1 MSMTVLE
8 SFQRILECN
17 AFIESIE
24 AKFFHERESIDYADR
39 KLGTKLNGGILLS
52 ANDGSYKRHVEAD
65 DTIRDTVFFLLIHLK
80 LLPVK
85 LLNNEQVSVLTA
97 IEKRQR
103 TLLYLLCY
111 DSKVAANI

>member
-1 MSMTVLE
+1 MPLDSMRPITP
-8 SFQRILECN
+8 
-17 AFIESIE
+17 AT
-24 AKFFHERESIDYADR
+24 HEGESIDYADR

-52 ANDGSYKRHVEAD
+52 ANDRSYKRHVEAD

-111 DSKVAANI
+111 DSKVAANIAQLLTIGFANLTF